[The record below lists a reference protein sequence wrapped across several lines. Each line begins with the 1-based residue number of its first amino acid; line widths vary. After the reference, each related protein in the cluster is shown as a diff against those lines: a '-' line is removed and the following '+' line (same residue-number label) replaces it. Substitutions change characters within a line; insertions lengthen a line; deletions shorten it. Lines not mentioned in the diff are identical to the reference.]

1 MPFQNQQK
9 DQSKDQQGN
18 QQKKPQQQQL
28 VADAPLLAEQQLE
41 RRRFK
46 HYPPEGLVP
55 GTIDSVPDR
64 MAYVDWIMFQAES
77 IALTHELKRVQTPT
91 IEKVAALTRG
101 LGEHTDI
108 IEEQLFRVTGK
119 SGDPIAL
126 RPDHR
131 PGLARAFAQDKFS
144 GQDRPVRLWTAGP
157 VYRVVPLAQG
167 ALREWITF
175 AFELVG
181 EKNPVLDAQIIQM
194 VHKIIKR
201 LGLAGIVIQVNTV
214 GCLDCRPEYMQQL
227 KEFYESRHNALCKK
241 CRKRR
246 TTNPMLLLACKEE
259 KCARM
264 AKDAPQII
272 DHLCEICH
280 KHFTETLE
288 FLDDLEIPYSLNP
301 HLVPDVDYYTR
312 TVFSVL
318 PEKSE
323 KPRILFEGG
332 RYDDLIEKMGGRPMP
347 SVGVTGFVDQIV
359 LALQEQ
365 AIKIANPRKADVY
378 LAQLSAMAKKKALK
392 VFDMLRDAGIKVVEG
407 FGKNAITTQIEQAT
421 KLGVPITLILG
432 QKETLDE
439 TIIIR
444 DMSAGVQEIVLLTR
458 LVAEIK
464 KRLV

>member
-1 MPFQNQQK
+1 MADQPIQQNL
-9 DQSKDQQGN
+9 
-18 QQKKPQQQQL
+18 QL
-28 VADAPLLAEQQLE
+28 AADPQQLE

-46 HYPPEGLVP
+46 HRPPEGLVP
-55 GTIDSVPDR
+55 GTIDATPDR
-64 MAYVDWIMFQAES
+64 MQYIDWIMFWAES
-77 IALTHELKRVQTPT
+77 VAISHAFKRFATPQL
-91 IEKVAALTRG
+91 EKVAALSRA
-101 LGEHTDI
+101 LGEQTDL
-108 IEEQLFRVTGK
+108 IEEQLFRVSGK
-119 SGDPIAL
+119 SGDPVAL
-126 RPDHR
+126 RPDYR

-144 GQDRPVRLWTAGP
+144 GQDKPVRLWTAGP

-167 ALREWITF
+167 ALRELMAF
-175 AFELVG
+175 GFELVG

-194 VHKIIKR
+194 VHKIIKN
-201 LGLAGIVIQVNTV
+201 LGLANIVIQVNTI
-214 GCLDCRPEYMQQL
+214 GCLDCRPEYLQQL

-301 HLVPDVDYYTR
+301 QLVPEVDYYMR
-312 TVFSVL
+312 TVFVAL

-323 KPRILFEGG
+323 RPRPLFEGG
-332 RYDDLIEKMGGRPMP
+332 RYDDLIEKVGGRPTP
-347 SVGVTGFVDQIV
+347 AVGVTGYADHIL
-359 LALQEQ
+359 LAMQEQ
-365 AIKIANPRKADVY
+365 AIKIAQARKADVY

-392 VFDMLRDAGIKVVEG
+392 VFEQLRDAGIKVIEG

-421 KLGVPITLILG
+421 KLNVPITLILG

-439 TIIIR
+439 TIIMR
-444 DMSAGVQEIVLLTR
+444 DNKAGVQEIVPLAK
-458 LVAEIK
+458 LVDTVK
-464 KRLV
+464 KKLD

>member
-1 MPFQNQQK
+1 MVDLPN
-9 DQSKDQQGN
+9 
-18 QQKKPQQQQL
+18 P
-28 VADAPLLAEQQLE
+28 VPLPTEQPTLANPEQLE

-46 HYPPEGLVP
+46 HRPAEGLVP

-64 MAYVDWIMFQAES
+64 MQYVDWILFQAES
-77 IALTHELKRVQTPT
+77 VAISQGFKKNATPLL
-91 IEKVAALTRG
+91 EKVAALTRA
-101 LGEHTDI
+101 LGEHTDV

-119 SGDPIAL
+119 SGDAIAL

-131 PGLARAFAQDKFS
+131 PGMARAFAQDKFS
-144 GQDRPVRLWTAGP
+144 GQDKPIKLWTAGP
-157 VYRVVPLAQG
+157 VFRVVPLGQG
-167 ALREWITF
+167 ALRELMTF
-175 AFELVG
+175 GFDFVG
-181 EKNPVLDAQIIQM
+181 EKNPVLDAQAIQI
-194 VHKIIKR
+194 VHKIIKH
-201 LGLAGIVIQVNTV
+201 LGLTGIVIQVNTV
-214 GCLDCRPEYMQQL
+214 GCLDCRPEYLQQL

-259 KCARM
+259 KCARL

-301 HLVPDVDYYTR
+301 QLVPDVDYFMR
-312 TVFSVL
+312 TVFVAL

-323 KPRILFEGG
+323 RPRILFEGG
-332 RYDDLIEKMGGRPMP
+332 RFDDLIEKSGGRPTP
-347 SVGVTGFVDQIV
+347 AVGVTGFVDHLV

-365 AIKIANPRKADVY
+365 AIKIAQARKADVY

-392 VFDMLRDAGIKVVEG
+392 VFDQLRDAGIKVVEG

-421 KLGVPITLILG
+421 KLNVPITLILG

-439 TIIIR
+439 TIIVR
-444 DMSAGVQEIVLLTR
+444 DNKAGVQEIVPQTKLVDEVKKKLT
-458 LVAEIK
+458 
-464 KRLV
+464 

>member
-1 MPFQNQQK
+1 MPDAPK
-9 DQSKDQQGN
+9 IAGKPDQQD
-18 QQKKPQQQQL
+18 P
-28 VADAPLLAEQQLE
+28 PLLAEQQNE

-46 HYPPEGLVP
+46 HQPADSLVP
-55 GTIDSVPDR
+55 GTIDATPDR
-64 MAYVDWIMFQAES
+64 AQYIDWILFMAES
-77 IALTHELKRVQTPT
+77 TAITHELKRLQTPLL
-91 IEKVAALTRG
+91 EKVVALTRA
-101 LGEHTDI
+101 LGAETDI

-144 GQDRPVRLWTAGP
+144 GQDKPVRLWTAGP
-157 VYRVVPLAQG
+157 VFRVVPLAQG
-167 ALREWITF
+167 SLRELTTF
-175 AFELVG
+175 GFELVG

-194 VHKIIKR
+194 VHKIIKH
-201 LGLAGIVIQVNTV
+201 LGLANIVIQVNTV
-214 GCLDCRPEYMQQL
+214 GCLDCRPTYTQQL

-246 TTNPMLLLACKEE
+246 TSNPMRLLACNEE
-259 KCARM
+259 KCARL

-288 FLDDLEIPYSLNP
+288 FLDDLEIPYALNP

-323 KPRILFEGG
+323 RPRILFEGG

-347 SVGVTGFVDQIV
+347 AVGVTGYADHLL
-359 LALQEQ
+359 LAMQEQ
-365 AIKIANPRKADVY
+365 AIKIQQARKADVY

-392 VFDMLRDAGIKVVEG
+392 VFDQLRDAGIKVIEG

-421 KLGVPITLILG
+421 KLGVPLTLILG

-439 TIIIR
+439 TIIVR
-444 DMSAGVQEIVLLTR
+444 DMVNGVQEIVPLAR
-458 LVAEIK
+458 LVAEVK
-464 KRLV
+464 KRLQ